1 MSDNA
6 LVVIFPSV
14 FARSKINSLV
24 FNIKKILELQ
34 KQKFQKVKK
43 DVSVIIVEANDPVF
57 ASSAINLLFGIER
70 VAIAKQVKNDYN
82 TLVSSITKIGMNLLL
97 KGDRFYVK
105 VEGQAKGFLPKDIE
119 MAATSSLIEK
129 TTKLGSQPGTE
140 YKYDKLIY
148 TFLTK
153 SNGYVCIFTDKGNG
167 GIPNNSQDEKILCCI
182 YDELSAVSC
191 LQTIREGFDVKIIV
205 CFQKESDLLNLV
217 KIINRIIQHTL
228 ESKIELKFFKIA
240 NNSSSARGYLLL
252 VETIVEILL
261 DVAIK
266 DKFSR
271 ISLPVSPLI
280 FPQSFID
287 KITKRISQKD
297 IIPHIPLS
305 GIDENI
311 LECAK
316 EIGLE
321 KYLPQIEKLG
331 KMNFNVG
338 SKGLGDSRKIAKQAL
353 SSKRIVTITL
363 GPNNVHNIIDSL
375 KSDH

>member
-6 LVVIFPSV
+6 SVVIFPSI
-14 FARSKINSLV
+14 FARNKMGSLV

-34 KQKFQKVKK
+34 KQKFQKVRK
-43 DVSVIIVEANDPVF
+43 DDSVIIVEANDPVF

-70 VAIAKQVKNDYN
+70 VAIAKQVKNDYD
-82 TLVSSITKIGMNLLL
+82 TLVSSIAKIGMNLLL

-105 VEGQAKGFLPKDIE
+105 VEGQAKGFLPKDVE

-129 TTKLGSQPGTE
+129 TSKLGSRPGTE
-140 YKYDKLIY
+140 DKYDKLIY

-167 GIPNNSQDEKILCCI
+167 GIPNNSQNEKIVCCI

-191 LQTIREGFDVKIIV
+191 LETIREGFDVRIIV

-217 KIINRIIQHTL
+217 KIVNRIIQRTL
-228 ESKIELKFFKIA
+228 KSKIELKFFKIA
-240 NNSSSARGYLLL
+240 TSGSGARNYLLL
-252 VETIVEILL
+252 VETVVEILL
-261 DVAIK
+261 DIVSK
-266 DKFSR
+266 EKFNR

-287 KITKRISQKD
+287 KITNRISQKNM
-297 IIPHIPLS
+297 IPHIPLS

-311 LECAK
+311 LESAK

-321 KYLPQIEKLG
+321 KYLPQLEKLG
-331 KMNFNVG
+331 KMKFDIV
-338 SKGLGDSRKIAKQAL
+338 SKGTGYSRKIAQHAL
-353 SSKRIVTITL
+353 RTKKIVSVTI
-363 GPNNVHNIIDSL
+363 GPNNVHDIIDSL

>member
-14 FARSKINSLV
+14 FARNKMSALV
-24 FNIKKILELQ
+24 SNIKKILDLQ
-34 KQKFQKVKK
+34 KQKFQKVTK
-43 DVSVIIVEANDPVF
+43 DDSVIIVEANDPVF
-57 ASSAINLLFGIER
+57 ASSSINLLFGIER
-70 VAIAKQVKNDYN
+70 IAIAKQVKNEYD

-105 VEGQAKGFLPKDIE
+105 VEGQAKGFLPKDVE
-119 MAATSSLIEK
+119 MAATSALIEK
-129 TTKLGSQPGTE
+129 TTKLGSKPGTE
-140 YKYDKLIY
+140 DKYDKLIY

-153 SNGYVCIFTDKGNG
+153 TFGYVCIFSDKGNG
-167 GIPNNSQDEKILCCI
+167 GIPNNSQNEKIVCCI

-191 LQTIREGFDVKIIV
+191 LETIREGFEVKIIV
-205 CFQKESDLLNLV
+205 CYKKESDLLNLV
-217 KIINRIIQHTL
+217 KIINRIIQRTL
-228 ESKIELKFFKIA
+228 KSKIELKFFKIA
-240 NNSSSARGYLLL
+240 NNGSSARGYLLL

-261 DVAIK
+261 DIAIK
-266 DKFSR
+266 DKIKR
-271 ISLPVSPLI
+271 ISIPVSPLI

-287 KITKRISQKD
+287 KITNRISQKN
-297 IIPHIPLS
+297 IIHHIPLS

-331 KMNFNVG
+331 KMKFEIGTKESDN
-338 SKGLGDSRKIAKQAL
+338 SRKLVRQAL
-353 SSKRIVTITL
+353 SSKRIVTISL
-363 GPNNVHNIIDSL
+363 GPNNVHDIIDSL
-375 KSDH
+375 KSNH

>member
-14 FARSKINSLV
+14 FAHNKINSLV

-34 KQKFQKVKK
+34 NQKFQKVRK
-43 DVSVIIVEANDPVF
+43 DGSVIIVEANDPVF

-82 TLVSSITKIGMNLLL
+82 TLVSSIAKIGMNLLL

-105 VEGQAKGFLPKDIE
+105 VEGQAKGFLPKDVE
-119 MAATSSLIEK
+119 MAATSLLIEK
-129 TTKLGSQPGTE
+129 TTKLDSKPGTDE
-140 YKYDKLIY
+140 NYDKLIY

-167 GIPNNSQDEKILCCI
+167 GIPNNSQNEKIVCCI

-191 LQTIREGFDVKIIV
+191 LETIREGFDVKIIV
-205 CFQKESDLLNLV
+205 CFQKESNLLNLV
-217 KIINRIIQHTL
+217 KIVNRIIQRTL
-228 ESKIELKFFKIA
+228 KSKIELKFFKVK
-240 NNSSSARGYLLL
+240 NNGSSARGYLLL

-266 DKFSR
+266 DKLNR

-287 KITKRISQKD
+287 KIAYRISQQN

-316 EIGLE
+316 EIGLG
-321 KYLPQIEKLG
+321 KYLSQIEKLG
-331 KMNFNVG
+331 KMKFDVG
-338 SKGLGDSRKIAKQAL
+338 TKGTGNSRKIAKQAL
-353 SSKRIVTITL
+353 STKKVVAIAL
-363 GPNNVHNIIDSL
+363 GPNNVHDIIDSL

>member
-6 LVVIFPSV
+6 YVVIFPSI
-14 FARSKINSLV
+14 FARNKMSSLL
-24 FNIKKILELQ
+24 FNIKKMLELQ
-34 KQKFQKVKK
+34 KQKFQKVRK
-43 DVSVIIVEANDPVF
+43 DDSVIIVEANDPVF

-82 TLVSSITKIGMNLLL
+82 TLVSSIAKIGMNLLL

-105 VEGQAKGFLPKDIE
+105 VEGQAKGFLPKDVE
-119 MAATSSLIEK
+119 MAATSSLIEN
-129 TTKLGSQPGTE
+129 TSKLGSKPGTE
-140 YKYDKLIY
+140 DKYDKLIY

-167 GIPNNSQDEKILCCI
+167 AIPNNSQNEKIICCI
-182 YDELSAVSC
+182 YDELSAISC
-191 LQTIREGFDVKIIV
+191 LETIREGFDVKIII

-217 KIINRIIQHTL
+217 KIVNRIIQHTL
-228 ESKIELKFFKIA
+228 KSKIELKFFKIE
-240 NNSSSARGYLLL
+240 NTGSSAQSYLLL
-252 VETIVEILL
+252 IETVVEILL
-261 DVAIK
+261 DIASK
-266 DKFSR
+266 DKFNR

-287 KITKRISQKD
+287 KITTRISQKN
-297 IIPHIPLS
+297 IIHHIPLS

-311 LECAK
+311 LEIAK

-331 KMNFNVG
+331 KMNFDRV
-338 SKGLGDSRKIAKQAL
+338 SKVTGNSRKIAQQAL
-353 SSKRIVTITL
+353 RTEKIVSVTL
-363 GPNNVHNIIDSL
+363 GPNNVHDILDSL
-375 KSDH
+375 KSEH

>member
-14 FARSKINSLV
+14 FARNKINSLV
-24 FNIKKILELQ
+24 INIKKILELQ

-43 DVSVIIVEANDPVF
+43 DASVIIVEANDPVF
-57 ASSAINLLFGIER
+57 ASSSINLLFGIER

-82 TLVSSITKIGMNLLL
+82 TLVSSIAKIGMNLLL

-105 VEGQAKGFLPKDIE
+105 VEGQAKGFLPKDVE

-129 TTKLGSQPGTE
+129 TSKLGSKPGTE
-140 YKYDKLIY
+140 DKYDKLIY

-153 SNGYVCIFTDKGNG
+153 SNGYVCIFIDKGNG
-167 GIPNNSQDEKILCCI
+167 GIPNNSQDGKIVCCI

-191 LQTIREGFDVKIIV
+191 LETIRQGFDVKIIV

-217 KIINRIIQHTL
+217 KIVNKIIQHTL
-228 ESKIELKFFKIA
+228 KSKIELKFFKIA
-240 NNSSSARGYLLL
+240 NNGSSARSYLLL
-252 VETIVEILL
+252 IETIVEILL
-261 DVAIK
+261 DVASK
-266 DKFSR
+266 DKFNR

-287 KITKRISQKD
+287 KITNKISQKNV
-297 IIPHIPLS
+297 IPHISLS

-316 EIGLE
+316 KIGLE

-331 KMNFNVG
+331 KMNFDVV
-338 SKGLGDSRKIAKQAL
+338 SRGTDNPSKIAQQAL

-363 GPNNVHNIIDSL
+363 GPNNVHDIIDSL

>member
-6 LVVIFPSV
+6 SVVIFPSI
-14 FARSKINSLV
+14 FARNKMNSLL

-34 KQKFQKVKK
+34 KQKFQKVRK
-43 DVSVIIVEANDPVF
+43 DDSVIIVEANDPVF

-82 TLVSSITKIGMNLLL
+82 TLVSSIAKIGMNLLL

-105 VEGQAKGFLPKDIE
+105 VEGQAKGFLPKDVE
-119 MAATSSLIEK
+119 MAATSSLIENSS
-129 TTKLGSQPGTE
+129 KLGSKPGTE
-140 YKYDKLIY
+140 DKYDKLIY

-167 GIPNNSQDEKILCCI
+167 GIPNNSQNEKIICCI
-182 YDELSAVSC
+182 YDEFSAISC
-191 LQTIREGFDVKIIV
+191 LETIRGGFDVKIII

-217 KIINRIIQHTL
+217 KIVNRIIQRTL
-228 ESKIELKFFKIA
+228 KSKIELKFFKIA
-240 NNSSSARGYLLL
+240 NNGLSAQSYLLQI
-252 VETIVEILL
+252 ETIVEILL
-261 DVAIK
+261 DIASK
-266 DKFSR
+266 DKVNR

-287 KITKRISQKD
+287 KITTRVSQKN
-297 IIPHIPLS
+297 IIYHIPLS

-311 LECAK
+311 LESAK

-331 KMNFNVG
+331 KMKFDRV
-338 SKGLGDSRKIAKQAL
+338 SKVAGNSRKIAQQAL
-353 SSKRIVTITL
+353 RTEKIVSITL
-363 GPNNVHNIIDSL
+363 GPNNVHDILDSL
-375 KSDH
+375 KSEH

>member
-14 FARSKINSLV
+14 FAHNKINSLV

-34 KQKFQKVKK
+34 NQKFQKVRK
-43 DVSVIIVEANDPVF
+43 DGSVIIVEANDPVF

-82 TLVSSITKIGMNLLL
+82 TLVSSIAKIGMNLLL

-105 VEGQAKGFLPKDIE
+105 VEGQAKGFLPKDVE
-119 MAATSSLIEK
+119 MAATSLLIEK
-129 TTKLGSQPGTE
+129 TTKLDSKPGTDE
-140 YKYDKLIY
+140 NYDKLIY

-167 GIPNNSQDEKILCCI
+167 GIPNNSQNEKIVCCI

-191 LQTIREGFDVKIIV
+191 LETIREGFDVKIIV
-205 CFQKESDLLNLV
+205 CFHKESDLLNLV
-217 KIINRIIQHTL
+217 KIVNRIIQRTL
-228 ESKIELKFFKIA
+228 KSKIELKFFKVK
-240 NNSSSARGYLLL
+240 NNGSSARSYLLL

-266 DKFSR
+266 DKLNR

-287 KITKRISQKD
+287 KITCRISQKN

-316 EIGLE
+316 EIGLG
-321 KYLPQIEKLG
+321 KYLSQIEKLG
-331 KMNFNVG
+331 KMKFDVG
-338 SKGLGDSRKIAKQAL
+338 TKVKGNSRKIAQQAL
-353 SSKRIVTITL
+353 STKKVVAIAL
-363 GPNNVHNIIDSL
+363 GPNNVHDIIDSL

>member
-105 VEGQAKGFLPKDIE
+105 VEGQAKGFLPKDVE

-167 GIPNNSQDEKILCCI
+167 GIPNNSQEEKILCCI

-228 ESKIELKFFKIA
+228 ESKIELKFFKTA

>member
-24 FNIKKILELQ
+24 SNIKKILELQ

-105 VEGQAKGFLPKDIE
+105 VEGQAKGFLPKDVE

-129 TTKLGSQPGTE
+129 TTKLGSKPGTE

-167 GIPNNSQDEKILCCI
+167 GIPNNSQEEKILCCI

-228 ESKIELKFFKIA
+228 KSKIELKFFKIA

-261 DVAIK
+261 DVASK

-338 SKGLGDSRKIAKQAL
+338 SKGPSDSRKIAKQAL

>member
-14 FARSKINSLV
+14 FARNKINSLV
-24 FNIKKILELQ
+24 SNIKKILELQ
-34 KQKFQKVKK
+34 NQKFQKVRK
-43 DVSVIIVEANDPVF
+43 DGSVIIVEANDPVF

-82 TLVSSITKIGMNLLL
+82 TLVSSIAKIGMNLLL

-105 VEGQAKGFLPKDIE
+105 VEGQAKGFLPKDVE
-119 MAATSSLIEK
+119 MAATSLLIEK
-129 TTKLGSQPGTE
+129 TTKLDSKPGTDE
-140 YKYDKLIY
+140 NYDKLIY

-167 GIPNNSQDEKILCCI
+167 GIPNNSQNEKIVCCI

-191 LQTIREGFDVKIIV
+191 LETIREGFDVKIIV
-205 CFQKESDLLNLV
+205 CFHKESDLLNLV
-217 KIINRIIQHTL
+217 KIVNRIIQRTL
-228 ESKIELKFFKIA
+228 KSKIELKFFKVK
-240 NNSSSARGYLLL
+240 NNGSSARGYLLL

-266 DKFSR
+266 DKLNR

-287 KITKRISQKD
+287 KITCRISQKN

-316 EIGLE
+316 EIGLG
-321 KYLPQIEKLG
+321 KYLSQIEKLG
-331 KMNFNVG
+331 KMKF
-338 SKGLGDSRKIAKQAL
+338 DSIVKDKKNIVDLAKKAL
-353 SSKRIVTITL
+353 KTKRVVAVTV
-363 GPNNVHNIIDSL
+363 GPNNVHDILDSL
-375 KSDH
+375 KSEH

>member
-14 FARSKINSLV
+14 FARNKINSLV

-82 TLVSSITKIGMNLLL
+82 TLVSSIAKIGVNLLL

-105 VEGQAKGFLPKDIE
+105 VEGQAKGFLPKDVE
-119 MAATSSLIEK
+119 MTVTSSLIEK
-129 TTKLGSQPGTE
+129 TSKLGFKPGTE
-140 YKYDKLIY
+140 DKYDKLIY

-153 SNGYVCIFTDKGNG
+153 SNGYVCIFIDKGNG
-167 GIPNNSQDEKILCCI
+167 GIPNNSQDEKIICCI

-191 LQTIREGFDVKIIV
+191 LETIRQGFDVKIIV

-217 KIINRIIQHTL
+217 KIVNRIIQRTL

-240 NNSSSARGYLLL
+240 KIGSSARSYLLL

-261 DVAIK
+261 DVARK
-266 DKFSR
+266 DKFNR

-287 KITKRISQKD
+287 KITNRISQKNV
-297 IIPHIPLS
+297 IPHIPLS

-321 KYLPQIEKLG
+321 KYLPQIEKLS
-331 KMNFNVG
+331 KMNFGVG
-338 SKGLGDSRKIAKQAL
+338 TKGTENLRKIAQQAL
-353 SSKRIVTITL
+353 DSKRVVTITL
-363 GPNNVHNIIDSL
+363 GPNNVHDIIDSL

>member
-6 LVVIFPSV
+6 SVVIFPSI
-14 FARSKINSLV
+14 FARNKMGSLV

-34 KQKFQKVKK
+34 KQKFQKVRK
-43 DVSVIIVEANDPVF
+43 DDSVIIVEANDPVF

-70 VAIAKQVKNDYN
+70 VAIAKQVKNDYD
-82 TLVSSITKIGMNLLL
+82 TLVSSIAKIGMNLLL

-105 VEGQAKGFLPKDIE
+105 VEGQAKGFLPKDVE

-129 TTKLGSQPGTE
+129 TSKLGSRPGTE
-140 YKYDKLIY
+140 DKYDKLIY

-167 GIPNNSQDEKILCCI
+167 GIPNNSQNEKIVCCI

-191 LQTIREGFDVKIIV
+191 LETIREGFDVRIIV

-217 KIINRIIQHTL
+217 KIVNRIIQRTL
-228 ESKIELKFFKIA
+228 KSKIELKFFKIA
-240 NNSSSARGYLLL
+240 TSGSGAKSYLLL
-252 VETIVEILL
+252 VETVVEILL
-261 DVAIK
+261 DIVSK
-266 DKFSR
+266 EKFNR

-287 KITKRISQKD
+287 KITNRISQKNM
-297 IIPHIPLS
+297 IPHIPLS

-311 LECAK
+311 LESAK

-321 KYLPQIEKLG
+321 KYLPQLEKLG
-331 KMNFNVG
+331 KMKFDIV
-338 SKGLGDSRKIAKQAL
+338 SKGTGDSRKIAQHAL
-353 SSKRIVTITL
+353 RTKKIVSITI
-363 GPNNVHNIIDSL
+363 GPNNVHDIIDSL

>member
-6 LVVIFPSV
+6 LVVIFPSI
-14 FARSKINSLV
+14 FARNKMNSLAL
-24 FNIKKILELQ
+24 NIKKILELQ
-34 KQKFQKVKK
+34 KQEFQKVRK
-43 DVSVIIVEANDPVF
+43 DDSVIIVEANDPVF

-105 VEGQAKGFLPKDIE
+105 VEGKAKGFLPKDVE
-119 MAATSSLIEK
+119 MNATSSLIEK
-129 TTKLGSQPGTE
+129 TTKLGSKPGTE
-140 YKYDKLIY
+140 DKYDKLIY

-153 SNGYVCIFTDKGNG
+153 SYGYVCIFTDKGNG
-167 GIPNNSQDEKILCCI
+167 GIPNNSQNEKIVCCI

-191 LQTIREGFDVKIIV
+191 LETIRQGFDVKIIV

-217 KIINRIIQHTL
+217 KIINRIIQRTL
-228 ESKIELKFFKIA
+228 KSKIELEFFKVI
-240 NNSSSARGYLLL
+240 NNGSSARSYLFL

-261 DVAIK
+261 DVASK
-266 DKFSR
+266 GKFNR

-280 FPQSFID
+280 FPQPFID
-287 KITKRISQKD
+287 KITNRISQKN
-297 IIPHIPLS
+297 IISHISLS

-331 KMNFNVG
+331 RMKFEVY
-338 SKGLGDSRKIAKQAL
+338 SKGTANSRKIVQQAL
-353 SSKRIVTITL
+353 GTKKVVTITL
-363 GPNNVHNIIDSL
+363 GPNNVHDIIDSL

>member
-14 FARSKINSLV
+14 FAHNKINSLV

-34 KQKFQKVKK
+34 NQKFQKVRK
-43 DVSVIIVEANDPVF
+43 DGSVIIVEANDPVF
-57 ASSAINLLFGIER
+57 ASSAINMLFGIEK

-82 TLVSSITKIGMNLLL
+82 TLVSSIAKIGMNLLL

-119 MAATSSLIEK
+119 MAATSLLIEK
-129 TTKLGSQPGTE
+129 TTKLDSKPGTE
-140 YKYDKLIY
+140 ENYDKLIY

-153 SNGYVCIFTDKGNG
+153 SNGYVCIFIDKGNG
-167 GIPNNSQDEKILCCI
+167 GIPNNSQNEKIVCCI

-191 LQTIREGFDVKIIV
+191 LETIREGFDVKIIV

-217 KIINRIIQHTL
+217 KIVNRIIQRTL
-228 ESKIELKFFKIA
+228 KSKIELKFFKVK
-240 NNSSSARGYLLL
+240 NNGSSARGYLLL

-266 DKFSR
+266 DKLNR

-287 KITKRISQKD
+287 KITCRISQKN

-316 EIGLE
+316 EIGLG
-321 KYLPQIEKLG
+321 KYLSQIEKLG
-331 KMNFNVG
+331 KMKFDVG
-338 SKGLGDSRKIAKQAL
+338 TKGAGNSRKIAKQAL
-353 SSKRIVTITL
+353 STKKVVAIAL
-363 GPNNVHNIIDSL
+363 GPNNVHDIIDSL

>member
-167 GIPNNSQDEKILCCI
+167 GIPNNSQEEKILCCI

-205 CFQKESDLLNLV
+205 CFKKESDLLNLV

-338 SKGLGDSRKIAKQAL
+338 SKRPGDSRKIAKQAL